1 MPGKPQNDSRALRID
16 SLAQRN
22 DSLVLLDDSLAAPA
36 GLQDNPWLDTR
47 TLKSVNLQE
56 FIKNRALKRQSC
68 APNSSRV
75 LGDIEIIVED
85 KRNTEQEV
93 HPGRGYL
100 CLSSVLFLG
109 MLGLAGT
116 RLQKV
121 IQCLL

>member
-1 MPGKPQNDSRALRID
+1 MPGKPQNDSRALRIE

-22 DSLVLLDDSLAAPA
+22 DSPVFRDDSLAAPA

-85 KRNTEQEV
+85 RRNNEQEV
-93 HPGRGYL
+93 QPRRPAPAA
-100 CLSSVLFLG
+100 CASLG
-109 MLGLAGT
+109 STPAEGT
-116 RLQKV
+116 FV
-121 IQCLL
+121 YPSFFFSEC

>member
-1 MPGKPQNDSRALRID
+1 MPGKAQNNSRALRIE

-22 DSLVLLDDSLAAPA
+22 DSPVLRDDSLAAPA

-68 APNSSRV
+68 APNSSR
-75 LGDIEIIVED
+75 DIEIIVED
-85 KRNTEQEV
+85 RRNTEQEV

-100 CLSSVLFLG
+100 CLSSALFLG

-116 RLQKV
+116 QLQKV

>member
-47 TLKSVNLQE
+47 TLKSVTLQE

-75 LGDIEIIVED
+75 LGDIEIIVEA
-85 KRNTEQEV
+85 RRSTEQEV
-93 HPGRGYL
+93 RPAGMCWLGYT
-100 CLSSVLFLG
+100 
-109 MLGLAGT
+109 LAGGT
-116 RLQKV
+116 LCSSIVFFFFFSK
-121 IQCLL
+121 

>member
-22 DSLVLLDDSLAAPA
+22 DSLVLRDDSLAAPA

-68 APNSSRV
+68 APNSSR
-75 LGDIEIIVED
+75 DIEIIVED
-85 KRNTEQEV
+85 RRNTEQEV
-93 HPGRGYL
+93 QPRRPAPAACAG
-100 CLSSVLFLG
+100 LG
-109 MLGLAGT
+109 STPAEGT
-116 RLQKV
+116 FV
-121 IQCLL
+121 YPSFFFSEC